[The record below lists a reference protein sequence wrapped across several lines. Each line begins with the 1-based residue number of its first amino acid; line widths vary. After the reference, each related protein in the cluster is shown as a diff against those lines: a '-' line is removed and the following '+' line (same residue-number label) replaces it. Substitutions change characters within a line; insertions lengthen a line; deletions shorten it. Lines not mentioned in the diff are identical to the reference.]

1 MTIPILSIVG
11 VRYGV
16 PDIGL
21 LGAREFA
28 DAYRDMLAVTDLPA
42 LVDADNGYDDHKSW
56 PTSSRASSMKSA
68 AG

>member
-42 LVDADNGYDDHKSW
+42 LVDAENATTTTMAGRHRGG
-56 PTSSRASSMKSA
+56 RAR
-68 AG
+68 